1 LQEHPGFAW
10 LVRAQLARGGA
21 LAQRRRRHV
30 EETRGIVKTNCRD
43 NIDHVQPRGSGR
55 LGASHHALGIIA
67 EVCKKSRGSFAEN

>member
-30 EETRGIVKTNCRD
+30 KETRGILKTNCRD
-43 NIDHVQPRGSGR
+43 NIDHVQPCGSRR

-67 EVCKKSRGSFAEN
+67 EVCKKSRGSFADN